1 MATTEQ
7 ILSGKNLTGL
17 IQGVKSG
24 LPLKIP
30 PAFLTPTRSVK
41 GNVATYRKVEGARE
55 VAKIV
60 AYGNAAQVRAQK
72 GVTEVP
78 VNLLHTFESINIS
91 PSKLINLLTSDG
103 GADQKLGADEVTRQV
118 TEFKQAF
125 VNLRIAATM
134 QALLQFHIYANV
146 DGNLLPS
153 SSNAVVNVDYGVA
166 ASQIN
171 NGAAGIDPL
180 VTSTNIILASWATA
194 GTPIITQLRNLK
206 QAAMQFSGYP
216 LAYAFYGN
224 SIPGYIAANTE
235 ASKYLAGN
243 QELSRQYL
251 ESGEVP
257 AGFMGMTWI
266 PIGDAFY
273 VDQNGAVQTL
283 LAVDNVVFTPAPSL
297 DWWEFIEGTY
307 PVPSNFGPTAVD
319 ASALIQGMSEVA
331 GMFSFAGGTLNPP
344 SVQMFAGD
352 TFLPVLKVPKAVFR
366 VDTAW

>member
-171 NGAAGIDPL
+171 SGGAGINPL
-180 VTSTNIILASWATA
+180 GTGNIVDTTWAGA
-194 GTPIITQLRNLK
+194 GTDIIAQLRNLK
-206 QAAMQFSGYP
+206 AAAVQFSGYP

-224 SIPGYIAANTE
+224 LVPGYLAANTA

-243 QELSRQYL
+243 NELSRQYL
-251 ESGEVP
+251 ETGEVP
-257 AGFMGMTWI
+257 TGFMGLTWI

-273 VDQNGAVQTL
+273 VDQNAAVQTL
-283 LAVDNVVFTPAPSL
+283 LTSDNVVFTPAPSL

-319 ASALIQGMSEVA
+319 AAALIQGMSEVA